1 MGKSRPSASRKLK
14 QSNFVRRRKEGKLFL
29 ALEQL
34 AEYQHAFMS
43 THELSSKQKIEIEN
57 VQKELQ
63 VAEEKKKELVEYY
76 KRLIE
81 VTVEEREDS
90 LLTLVKE
97 RLDEEWVKFEKEKMD
112 LMDSNRIIRIQ
123 LNRLKEDQGVNETRI
138 QELEGEVED
147 LEEEIEKLEKEKERL
162 RSRLARGSSKK

>member
-14 QSNFVRRRKEGKLFL
+14 QSNFVRHRKEGKLSL